1 MDVKYSWDIYKNIM
15 DIKDIRD
22 IKYIGDTLH
31 RNRMDIND
39 IKYTIWLFSVEIGTH
54 FWGLDTVA

>member
-1 MDVKYSWDIYKNIM
+1 MDVQYSWNIYKNIM

-39 IKYTIWLFSVEIGTH
+39 IKYTI
-54 FWGLDTVA
+54 